1 MSNKIQ
7 QIALYK
13 AYLDYMDA
21 KIELQNYK
29 KALDQKLA
37 QYFTKKLQEMHEVGP
52 SARDAVKSIRDMLL
66 AGGKR
71 VRASFMYWGYRA
83 ANGKDFEKI
92 IEASMSIE
100 LTHIFLLIHDDIID
114 RDDFRHGVQA
124 IHKKYENLA
133 KRFYKKVD
141 PKHFGD
147 SMAIVVG
154 DMAAAFGN
162 DIIFNSRFAPERK
175 QKALSKLQEI
185 VVNTVS
191 GEILDVMLEAKGQA
205 SEKEILEVHR
215 NKTAKYTVEGPLH
228 LGALLAGADEKMLKV
243 LSEYAVPVGIAFQIQ
258 DDILGAFG
266 DEKKLG
272 KPVCSDLREGKQT
285 LLIAK
290 ALENGNAEQK
300 RLIKKLLG
308 NKNVSESGIE
318 SFRQTIR
325 ETGSLDYSQALAK
338 KYVERGKKAI
348 EKSDFEK
355 VTREFLVGIADY
367 IVKREV

>member
-1 MSNKIQ
+1 
-7 QIALYK
+7 
-13 AYLDYMDA
+13 MDA
-21 KIELQNYK
+21 KIELLNYK
-29 KALDQKLA
+29 KAIDRKLA
-37 QYFTKKLQEMHEVGP
+37 QYFSKKLEEMREVGP
-52 SARDAVKSIRDMLL
+52 SAKDAAKSIRDMVLS
-66 AGGKR
+66 GGKR

-83 ANGKDFEKI
+83 AGVEKGDKDWKEKI

-114 RDDFRHGVQA
+114 RDDFRHGIQT
-124 IHKKYENLA
+124 IHKKYECLA
-133 KRFYKKVD
+133 KKYYKKVD

-162 DIIFNSRFAPERK
+162 EIIFNSRFASEKK
-175 QKALSKLQEI
+175 QKALLKLQEI
-185 VVNTVS
+185 VANTVS
-191 GEILDVMLEAKGQA
+191 GEILDVMLEAKGRA
-205 SEKEILEVHR
+205 TEKEILEVHR

-228 LGALLAGADEKMLKV
+228 LGALLAGASEDKLKI

-290 ALENGNAEQK
+290 ALENGN
-300 RLIKKLLG
+300 IKQRKLVKKFLG
-308 NKNVSESGIE
+308 NKTVSESDVEI
-318 SFRQTIR
+318 FRRVIR
-325 ETGSLDYSQALAK
+325 ETGSLAYSQNLAK
-338 KYVERGKKAI
+338 KYVEEGKKAV
-348 EKSDFEK
+348 EKSDFDK
-355 VTREFLVGIADY
+355 DTKGFLVGIADY
-367 IVKREV
+367 IVNREV